1 MTFLPPRFVIF
12 VLFASI
18 NVLLTLDA
26 SSAQT
31 PLERGISFQDGVSY
45 AVELPQGSVALPEFS
60 VAAWVK
66 TTKPSEAQGILGIG
80 EPSQFFTF
88 YLYRNAV
95 RMLVEEDRAAN
106 RYRYAVAPIPQPD
119 VWTHYVGTYDGATI
133 RVYRNGKLAQEV
145 AASTKLASDAFDRKT
160 LLIGSGT
167 TDGDRAFEGE
177 LDDVA
182 LWNRALTDEDVAKI
196 YESGANSCD
205 DALIAFWTSEGL
217 EENVKFLNAG
227 IGVLRAER
235 RVFCDNPLLNQK
247 DSGYRG
253 VWYYN
258 QKLDVEYVY
267 KYSGGL
273 GTYPANHYPFSV
285 YRPEV
290 DKTFFC
296 YGGFD
301 PEETTLWHEVGV
313 FDHKT
318 QKVSRPTVI
327 LDKKTDDA
335 HDNPVMSI
343 DDEGHVWIFSTSHGT
358 GRPSFVHKSVRP
370 YDITE
375 FERVEPTKLVGGASV
390 PMTNFSYLQIRN
402 VPKRGF
408 FAFFT
413 TYDRKLISDVDPQTK
428 VQRILAFMTSPDG
441 IEWSAWKP
449 LAAMEIGH
457 YQNACVHVVP
467 DESADDG
474 KPRVKLGTAFNYHP
488 AVAKGERGVGL
499 NWRTNIY
506 YMESTDL
513 GETWHTVEGT
523 PLELPLLNSES
534 PALVRNYENENLNVY
549 ITDLT
554 YDAKGRPI
562 VAYVTSKG
570 FESGPEMGPRY
581 FCVARWTGDEW
592 RYSTV
597 CEVDNNYEYAMIY
610 PEEADSGVL
619 RLVGSFEDG
628 PQAFNTGGE
637 ISQWV
642 SRDDGETWQ
651 KEFQLTEKSDV
662 NQCFPRRTIDASPDF
677 YAFWA
682 EGNGREKSIS
692 TLRFS
697 TKDGRVY
704 ALPREMREDRE
715 SPTLIRKAPRL

>member
-1 MTFLPPRFVIF
+1 
-12 VLFASI
+12 
-18 NVLLTLDA
+18 
-26 SSAQT
+26 
-31 PLERGISFQDGVSY
+31 
-45 AVELPQGSVALPEFS
+45 
-60 VAAWVK
+60 
-66 TTKPSEAQGILGIG
+66 
-80 EPSQFFTF
+80 
-88 YLYRNAV
+88 
-95 RMLVEEDRAAN
+95 
-106 RYRYAVAPIPQPD
+106 
-119 VWTHYVGTYDGATI
+119 
-133 RVYRNGKLAQEV
+133 
-145 AASTKLASDAFDRKT
+145 
-160 LLIGSGT
+160 
-167 TDGDRAFEGE
+167 
-177 LDDVA
+177 
-182 LWNRALTDEDVAKI
+182 
-196 YESGANSCD
+196 
-205 DALIAFWTSEGL
+205 
-217 EENVKFLNAG
+217 
-227 IGVLRAER
+227 
-235 RVFCDNPLLNQK
+235 
-247 DSGYRG
+247 
-253 VWYYN
+253 
-258 QKLDVEYVY
+258 
-267 KYSGGL
+267 
-273 GTYPANHYPFSV
+273 
-285 YRPEV
+285 
-290 DKTFFC
+290 
-296 YGGFD
+296 
-301 PEETTLWHEVGV
+301 
-313 FDHKT
+313 
-318 QKVSRPTVI
+318 
-327 LDKKTDDA
+327 
-335 HDNPVMSI
+335 MSI